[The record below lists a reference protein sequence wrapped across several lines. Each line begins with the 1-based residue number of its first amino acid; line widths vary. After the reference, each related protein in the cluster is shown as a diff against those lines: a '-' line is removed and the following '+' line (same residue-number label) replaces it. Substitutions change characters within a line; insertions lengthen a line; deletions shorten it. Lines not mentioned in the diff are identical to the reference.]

1 MDLYGEQE
9 RKRLENCLRQLRLRT
24 DFIPDVALVLGSGL
38 GAFAES
44 VEAVCRV
51 DYAEIDGFPVS
62 TVPGHAGRFV
72 FGSVRGTK
80 VAVLQGRIHYYEGY
94 GVRDVVLPA
103 RLMALMGARALFLT
117 NAAGGIRK
125 SLTAGD
131 LMLIRDHISLFFPNP
146 LVGPNLDALGPRFPD
161 MSRVYDEEMAEVV
174 RLCAEELEI
183 PLHEG
188 VYAQLTGPSYE
199 TPAEIRM
206 LERLGADAV
215 GMSTACE
222 AIAARHA
229 GLRVCGI
236 SCISNK
242 AAGLSE
248 KPLSHAE
255 VQEAADRAAPQ
266 FQALLQESLA
276 RIGALLQGQL

>member
-1 MDLYGEQE
+1 MGYYADHEE
-9 RKRLENCLRQLRLRT
+9 KRLEDCLRQLRNRT

-44 VEAVCRV
+44 VEAACRV
-51 DYAEIDGFPVS
+51 DYAAMDGFPVS

-72 FGSVRGTK
+72 FGSVHGTK
-80 VAVLQGRIHYYEGY
+80 VAVLQGRIHFYEGY
-94 GVRDVVLPA
+94 SVRDVVLPV
-103 RLMALMGARALFLT
+103 RLMALMGARVLFLT
-117 NAAGGIRK
+117 NASGGINPTF
-125 SLTAGD
+125 TAGD
-131 LMLIRDHISLFFPNP
+131 FMLIRDHISLFFPNP
-146 LVGPNLDALGPRFPD
+146 LVGPNLDTLGTRFPD
-161 MSRVYDEEMAEVV
+161 MSRVYDETLAETV
-174 RLCAEELEI
+174 RYSAKDLGI
-183 PLHEG
+183 PLQEG

-206 LERLGADAV
+206 LERLGTDAV

-229 GLRVCGI
+229 GMHVCGI

-242 AAGLSE
+242 AAGLS
-248 KPLSHAE
+248 KQPLSHGE

-266 FQALLQESLA
+266 FQALLRESLV
-276 RIGALLQGQL
+276 RIGALL

>member
-80 VAVLQGRIHYYEGY
+80 VAVLQGRIHYYEVTASGMWSC
-94 GVRDVVLPA
+94 P
-103 RLMALMGARALFLT
+103 RASWPSWAPGRFFSQ

-146 LVGPNLDALGPRFPD
+146 LVGPNLDPLGPRFPD

-276 RIGALLQGQL
+276 RIGALLQGQQ